1 MKKNLRFGLVW
12 AAIIVALLAYLGL
25 RQSSDDVF
33 ELSRVVPGVQGATRD
48 QVARE
53 PKPTL
58 ENQHLGQTNGS
69 SSSNRFVPENP
80 EGLALLIKELDA
92 ASSHEWSAAIPKG
105 QINQLHRLS
114 KGDPVQI
121 RLGHVDLE
129 GTLDVI
135 VLDGV
140 FQKFL
145 VRLSENAGEL
155 IVNYTHRRKLR
166 AHLFFYN
173 RSDAF
178 EIVGDEKDEFFTLSS
193 LSVSDLLCAPK
204 GSTYPVHI
212 GSPQSTI
219 DWTPPP
225 SPSPEDG
232 SVPILNSKPDSEFV
246 LYCDFD
252 GEVVTDPRWNSGI
265 TINAVPLPL
274 ATDASWVTAVF
285 RRVAEDFMPFDINV
299 TTDVNVFD
307 SADPGKRIQT
317 VITSTKDAAPTAGG
331 VAYLNSFG
339 EGTVCWSFNASEY
352 SCADTISH
360 EVGHTVGLGHDGLNT
375 DSGAPLEEYYS
386 GHGDGETSWA
396 PIMGAAFSFSGE
408 ITGFEN
414 PNVTQWSIG
423 EYSNASRQQD
433 DLQVFVTGNNGLGF
447 RDDDHPNNFITAG
460 LISIDETTVSPLGAV
475 VEQNGIIERNTDED
489 WFSFVSEGGQLSLT
503 ASVLDV
509 FSNRGVESGSD
520 TFGSNLAVSLSLFD
534 SDLVLIDESSPANSL
549 GANLDVT
556 LPPGLYYI
564 VVAGAARE
572 TPDTAFSDYGSLGE
586 YKLTGTL
593 PLGPLA
599 VFGNAPEFNRLIG
612 NEDFTPSSIDGTFV
626 GFISMAGEGLKKTY
640 QIRNT
645 GSDPVIV
652 DSIISS
658 SPFFIVEPFSP
669 TVISPLS
676 NVEFTVT
683 FKPQALGRVEGTI
696 NFGYFTDEVKL
707 YQFAVAGIGS
717 LVDGDDCYEQNDSF
731 FETFDLSAYDGVGL
745 ADIFGEALQADRD
758 WYKITVPPGFN
769 TISATTSFTSA
780 LGNLDLALYDQAGF
794 RLVSTEGTEGNE
806 DIAVIDYLKGDL
818 SGGVYYLT
826 VYASAESGQ
835 KIITNTLYD
844 LIWSYG
850 LTPVVPPTPED
861 NYEENDTIFE
871 AYDLSA
877 ANGEALSAVD
887 GLGTQ
892 LDNDWF
898 FFRTQ
903 PGDNVV
909 SVTLDYAESSGNLD
923 LALYSDSY
931 RKLSDSLGTNG
942 EESITL
948 PVNSLGETFYVL
960 VHSADSI
967 ATGNSYELLWESSF
981 LANTDDT
988 YEENDTRD
996 GASTALV
1003 GSGVALS
1010 NGLGFGVQSD
1020 DDWYVIRPDP
1030 SVPLVI
1036 VRATFTHDEGN
1047 IDLEVFDSGG
1057 SIIGTGVS
1065 SSDDEFVSIELHG
1078 ESLFYVRVF
1087 GDDIGNSYDLL
1098 YEEFTED
1105 AYEENDSI
1113 AAAYDLTEFNG
1124 VLISEI
1130 EGSGVS
1136 NDDDFFFYD
1145 VPAGNGSLDIEM
1157 FFIDEEGDLD
1167 MELFDSD
1174 GSSIVVSEGV
1184 NNFEQIVIS
1193 PDDQGGTL
1201 NAGVYTLRVYGSGG
1215 PTQSA
1220 YNLRFTVEEPAALP
1234 PPSPE
1239 DSYENNNNWQSAYD
1253 ISDLDE
1259 IFLSSIDGNG
1269 VQIDPDWYEIFVP
1282 AGQNRL
1288 TVQAIFTHYAGGNI
1302 DIALYASSGIRISES
1317 VSGDDN
1323 ETINQLLS
1331 PSGGTYYVLVYG
1343 AGVGIEYDLW
1353 FSTVAPPADDA
1364 YEANNLLSQ
1373 AYDLSSQ
1380 ENVWLEFIGG
1390 EGRQYNN
1397 DWYSFSLPGGFDLV
1411 SVDMEYSHS
1420 ASENL
1425 SLTLYRNGF
1434 LIDSSDSSDGTEQVV
1449 YSGSNDLAAE
1459 YSVVVAGSGVGTAYN
1474 LMWSSSPSINTQDD
1488 AYEENDNFLEA
1499 YDLSSQQLVPLSAQL
1514 GLGISLDQDWFR
1526 IDVPSDNLS
1535 VIIDPSLVEEPY
1547 TVYLYDSDGRLRDSF
1562 GPDAQFFYGVD
1573 AGGDTVYLRV
1583 DGGFLGAAYDLSW
1596 DVVPIGTNGPGGILA
1611 SDANLDGD
1619 RFPDWAEYTLDLNP
1633 DVFSSDVIRQ
1643 FRADGYSHVQFRQ
1656 RQEAIDAEFKV
1667 IVKESP
1673 NLAFSNSEAV
1683 HVSTVTSPDD
1693 PDVVIVTYR
1702 CSQPLSIVPKCF
1714 FMLEIQKPE

>member
-1 MKKNLRFGLVW
+1 MTKNLRFRLVG
-12 AAIIVALLAYLGL
+12 AALIIALLAYLGL
-25 RQSSDDVF
+25 RQSNNDVF
-33 ELSRVVPGVQGATRD
+33 ELSGVVSGVQGEAFD
-48 QVARE
+48 QVAPD
-53 PKPTL
+53 PKSTR
-58 ENQHLGQTNGS
+58 ENQHLAQANGS

-80 EGLALLIKELDA
+80 EGVALLIKELDA
-92 ASSHEWSAAIPKG
+92 ASSHEWNAAIPKG
-105 QINQLHRLS
+105 QIDQLHRLS

-121 RLGHVDLE
+121 RVGHVDLE

-135 VLDGV
+135 VLNGV

-178 EIVGDEKDEFFTLSS
+178 EIVGGEKDEFFTLSS

-307 SADPGKRIQT
+307 SADPVKRIQT

-339 EGTVCWSFNASEY
+339 EGTVCWSFNESEY

-375 DSGAPLEEYYS
+375 DSGAPLEEYYG
-386 GHGDGETSWA
+386 GHGDGETSWG
-396 PIMGAAFSFSGE
+396 PIMGAAFSFSGQ

-414 PNVTQWSIG
+414 PNVTQWSSG
-423 EYSNASRQQD
+423 DYTNASRQQD

-447 RDDDHPNNFITAG
+447 RDDDHPNNFITAA
-460 LISIDETTVSPLGAV
+460 LISIDETAVSPLGAV

-489 WFSFVSEGGQLSLT
+489 WFFFPSEGGQLRLT

-534 SDLVLIDESSPANSL
+534 SDLVLINESSPANSL

-556 LPPGLYYI
+556 LSPGVYYV

-599 VFGNAPEFNRLIG
+599 VFGNAPEFNQLIG
-612 NEDFTPSSIDGTFV
+612 NEDSTPSTIDGTFV
-626 GFISMAGEGLKKTY
+626 GFISLAEEGLKKTY

-645 GSDPVIV
+645 GSDPVTV
-652 DSIISS
+652 GSIISS

-669 TVISPLS
+669 RVIPPLS
-676 NVEFTVT
+676 NVDFTVT
-683 FKPQALGRVEGTI
+683 FMPQALGRVEGTI
-696 NFGYFTDEVKL
+696 SFGYFTDEAKD

-717 LVDGDDCYEQNDSF
+717 LTDGDDSYEQNDSF
-731 FETFDLSAYDGVGL
+731 FETFDLSAYDGVAL
-745 ADIFGEALQADRD
+745 NNIFGEALQADRD
-758 WYKITVPPGFN
+758 WYKITVPSGFN
-769 TISATTSFTSA
+769 TISATATFTNA
-780 LGNLDLALYDQAGF
+780 LGNLDLALYDEGGF
-794 RLVSTEGTEGNE
+794 LLVSAEGTEDVE
-806 DIAVIDYLKGDL
+806 VLDYLEGDL
-818 SGGVYYLT
+818 SGGIYYLT
-826 VYASAESGQ
+826 VYASGESGQ

-844 LIWSYG
+844 LIWSYD

-861 NYEENDTIFE
+861 NYEENDTIYE
-871 AYDLSA
+871 AYDLST
-877 ANGEALSAVD
+877 ANGVGLSAVD
-887 GLGTQ
+887 GLGNQ

-898 FFRTQ
+898 FFTTE

-909 SVTLDYAESSGNLD
+909 SVTLNYDESSGNLD

-948 PVNSLGETFYVL
+948 PVDSSGETFYVV

-981 LANTDDT
+981 QANTDDA
-988 YEENDTRD
+988 YEENDTQD

-1010 NGLGFGVQSD
+1010 NLLGVGVQSD

-1036 VRATFTHDEGN
+1036 VRATFTHDDGN

-1065 SSDDEFVSIELHG
+1065 SSDDEFVSMEVHG

-1098 YEEFTED
+1098 YEELTED

-1113 AAAYDLTEFNG
+1113 ADAYDLTGFNG

-1145 VPAGNGSLDIEM
+1145 VPAGSGSLDIEM
-1157 FFIDEEGDLD
+1157 FLIDDEGDLD

-1174 GSSIVVSEGV
+1174 GLSIAVSQGV
-1184 NNFEQIVIS
+1184 NDFEQIVIL
-1193 PDDQGGTL
+1193 PDDQGRTL
-1201 NAGVYTLRVYGSGG
+1201 NAGVYTLRVYGLGG

-1220 YNLRFTVEEPAALP
+1220 YNLRFTVEESAALP
-1234 PPSPE
+1234 PPSLD
-1239 DSYENNNNWQSAYD
+1239 DSYEDNNNWQSAYD
-1253 ISDLDE
+1253 ISGLNE
-1259 IFLSSIDGNG
+1259 NFLSSIDGNG
-1269 VQIDPDWYEIFVP
+1269 VQIDADWYEIFVP

-1353 FSTVAPPADDA
+1353 LSTDAPPADDA
-1364 YEANNLLSQ
+1364 YEANNTLPH
-1373 AYDLSSQ
+1373 AYNLSSQ
-1380 ENVWLEFIGG
+1380 ENVWLEFISG
-1390 EGRQYNN
+1390 EGRQYDN
-1397 DWYSFSLPGGFDLV
+1397 DWYSFSLPGGSDLV
-1411 SVDMEYSHS
+1411 SVDIEYSHS

-1425 SLTLYRNGF
+1425 SLKLYRNGF
-1434 LIDSSDSSDGTEQVV
+1434 LVDSSDSSDGTEQVV
-1449 YSGSNDLAAE
+1449 YSGNNDLTAE
-1459 YSVVVAGSGVGTAYN
+1459 YSVAVSGSGVGTAYN
-1474 LMWSSSPSINTQDD
+1474 LMWFSSPSINTLED
-1488 AYEENDNFLEA
+1488 AYEENDTFFEA

-1514 GLGISLDQDWFR
+1514 GLGVSLDQDWFK

-1535 VIIDPSLVEEPY
+1535 VVIDPSLVEVPY

-1562 GPDAQFFYGVD
+1562 GPGDQFFYGVD

-1583 DGGFLGAAYDLSW
+1583 DGGFRGATYDLSW

-1611 SDANLDGD
+1611 SEANPDGD
-1619 RFPDWAEYTLDLNP
+1619 RFPDWAEYTLDLDP

-1673 NLAFSNSEAV
+1673 NLAFSDSEAV

-1702 CSQPLSIVPKCF
+1702 CSQPLSIMRKCF
-1714 FMLEIQKPE
+1714 FMLEIQKPD